1 MIYFY
6 VKITYCVFLTNLSD
20 IFFAK
25 DNKKNFF
32 TKNVHNFLFKL
43 HLLITRKEM
52 EILSS
57 KNFLD
62 NAYQLIGQEV
72 EVITVEGSYTG
83 TLISAGSDSLVLE
96 TRIRGRLVRLFI
108 RVALIVALFRLIG
121 PRGIF

>member
-1 MIYFY
+1 M
-6 VKITYCVFLTNLSD
+6 
-20 IFFAK
+20 
-25 DNKKNFF
+25 
-32 TKNVHNFLFKL
+32 
-43 HLLITRKEM
+43 
-52 EILSS
+52 SS

-108 RVALIVALFRLIG
+108 RIALIVALFRLIG
-121 PRGIF
+121 PNGIF